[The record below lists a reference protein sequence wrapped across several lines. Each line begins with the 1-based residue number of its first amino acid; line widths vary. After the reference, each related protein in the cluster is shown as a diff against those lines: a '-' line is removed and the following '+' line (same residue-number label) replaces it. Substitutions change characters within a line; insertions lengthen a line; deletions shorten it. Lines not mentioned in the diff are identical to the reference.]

1 MKLKRLCLLSG
12 APGSGKST
20 WAREYVK
27 NNPEVAYISRDEIRM
42 EMLNDGDRYFDKEK
56 AVFREYAR
64 RAKEAL
70 QDGAKTVILD
80 ATHINFP
87 SVRKILVALNWV
99 EDFTIIRFH
108 IPLNILLERN
118 AGRTGRACVPEEG
131 VRRMYNSTDD
141 PEVYCNNVYWIN
153 KEGEVYRG

>member
-27 NNPEVAYISRDEIRM
+27 NNPEVAYVSRDEVRM
-42 EMLNDGDRYFDKEK
+42 EMLNEGDRYFDKEK

-70 QDGAKTVILD
+70 GSGAKTVILD
-80 ATHINFP
+80 ATHISFP

-99 EDFTIIRFH
+99 EDFTIIRFQ
-108 IPLNILLERN
+108 IPLDILLERN
-118 AGRTGRACVPEEG
+118 AGRTGRAYVPEDG
-131 VRRMYNSTDD
+131 VRKMYNSADN
-141 PEVYCNNVYWIN
+141 PEDYCKDVYWIN
-153 KEGEVYRG
+153 EEGVVSHG

>member
-42 EMLNDGDRYFDKEK
+42 EMLNEGDRYFDKEK
-56 AVFREYAR
+56 AVFREFVA
-64 RAKEAL
+64 RAKAAL
-70 QDGAKTVILD
+70 LNGAKCVILD
-80 ATHINFP
+80 ATHINFI

-99 EDFTIIRFH
+99 EDYSMICF
-108 IPLNILLERN
+108 NISLSTLLERN
-118 AGRTGRACVPEEG
+118 SQREGFAKVPEEA
-131 VRRMYNSTDD
+131 VKNMFFKQDN
-141 PEVYCNNVYWIN
+141 PLEYCNDVYFIN
-153 KEGEVYRG
+153 EKGEISHG